1 MAPAQ
6 VGPQVEVHVPEVGEY
21 SRLAVVVGKNGVAQH
36 DAPHVD
42 FFGQAGC
49 IVAGGVGRR
58 GVGRR
63 GQYVPVGLSIACLV
77 GIYVGAVQHEAVNVY
92 LLVPQVVHGIDD
104 EHHLLE
110 GKERVGALPQGVAQG
125 FGDERAVR
133 QLQPEA
139 GEGGEEGQFHASH
152 VQLGVELAVGH
163 VDYERGDFLGREDE
177 VDGYAYGGGCRGK
190 EAGQRDGGHLD
201 GAFQGFVHDCFCLCR
216 FRRVCRVPGGEA
228 VWSRCRVE
236 AGRDA
241 SLHLSLWVMFLGGCV
256 VCRPI
261 AIPFPRCF
269 LP

>member
-1 MAPAQ
+1 MRC
-6 VGPQVEVHVPEVGEY
+6 H
-21 SRLAVVVGKNGVAQH
+21 
-36 DAPHVD
+36 
-42 FFGQAGC
+42 
-49 IVAGGVGRR
+49 
-58 GVGRR
+58 
-63 GQYVPVGLSIACLV
+63 
-77 GIYVGAVQHEAVNVY
+77 
-92 LLVPQVVHGIDD
+92 
-104 EHHLLE
+104 
-110 GKERVGALPQGVAQG
+110 RVSAQG

-139 GEGGEEGQFHASH
+139 GEGGEEGQFHTSH

-241 SLHLSLWVMFLGGCV
+241 CLHLPCGWCFLGGM
-256 VCRPI
+256 CRVSAYRDTLPEV
-261 AIPFPRCF
+261 FPPMR
-269 LP
+269 LSTSSTVAMLASP